1 MKSETD
7 DGREKGV
14 AVIVSIN
21 KHRNDAWKLPE
32 DILDKAELQVKV
44 SWCSRLPF
52 IVVVALLLFVSKRNA
67 VPSLPEASEG
77 NEKG

>member
-1 MKSETD
+1 M
-7 DGREKGV
+7 

-44 SWCSRLPF
+44 SWYPRFPS
-52 IVVVALLLFVSKRNA
+52 VVAEALLFFVRKRIA
-67 VPSLPEASEG
+67 LPYLSETSG
-77 NEKG
+77 GGEKGK

>member
-1 MKSETD
+1 MKSETG

-32 DILDKAELQVKV
+32 DILDKAELQVKM
-44 SWCSRLPF
+44 SRYFRPTF
-52 IVVVALLLFVSKRNA
+52 IVVEALLLFVWKRNA
-67 VPSLPEASEG
+67 LPSLSEASG
-77 NEKG
+77 GKD